1 MSISFDPTQRT
12 TPSSPLP
19 TQTARVSRS
28 GLSEAPS
35 SIDSRLG
42 ARAPT
47 GGWCDWITNWIQSIC
62 DGIKNFFQQLFSS
75 STRSTTAVGAPTA
88 SVLNERILRADA
100 ILDHHFSRERILRGN
115 GENSGMIT
123 IMKYNDRSVIVF
135 GQTSR
140 QRTQVEVA
148 KARMLALLSSFNHS
162 PRDEGR
168 LKIHTM
174 LLDGSSNERYFI
186 NSLHQ
191 FDDVDMYNENENT
204 SPINLHDLINYF
216 RNELSSDEERRL
228 IVEFLRTFGRS

>member
-42 ARAPT
+42 AQAST

-62 DGIKNFFQQLFSS
+62 DGIKHFFQQLFSPS
-75 STRSTTAVGAPTA
+75 AGSTTAAGAPAA
-88 SVLNERILRADA
+88 SVLDERILRANI
-100 ILDHHFSRERILRGN
+100 ILDRHFSRERILRGS
-115 GENSGMIT
+115 GENSAMIT
-123 IMKYNDRSVIVF
+123 IIKYNDRSVIVF

-148 KARMLALLSSFNHS
+148 KARAFALLSSFNHS
-162 PRDEGR
+162 PHDEGR

-174 LLDGSSNERYFI
+174 LLDGSNNERYFI
-186 NSLHQ
+186 NSLHD
-191 FDDVDMYNENENT
+191 FSSVDIYSDNENT
-204 SPINLHDLINYF
+204 SPLNLDDLINYF
-216 RNELSSDEERRL
+216 RTELSSNEERRL